1 MKNTGIVAALLLFVV
16 LLFVV
21 IGLRGGDDKVGVK
34 ELKVEKVD
42 KDKVTKIEVTLPAK
56 KKTGDADGD
65 GKPADEPDE
74 TSRKRQVVL
83 EKDGESWKVFDPA
96 HPDRR
101 FAADEAQ
108 VKVALDA
115 TGDLAM
121 GDLISTKADK
131 LATYEIDDESGHVV
145 KVHTPA
151 GAVLD
156 LVFGRPAKGGGSTV
170 RLAGSN
176 EVFIAKGRL
185 GNVMKKELSA
195 WRKKTLFDL
204 KAEDIAHVKTTLADG
219 RSFTVEQQK
228 ATADESAPADA
239 PDAGPAAAPKA
250 SWALVE
256 PAQLPAGF
264 RLDEAQLSRP
274 AATLASLRA
283 QDFADG
289 VTDDDAG
296 LGAEHTVVEATTRD
310 GKSLKVHVGKE
321 DDKKRVYAKVDGDP
335 QVYLLANY
343 NAKQLAKSVDDL
355 RDLTLLTA
363 KVEDVEKVTFTGST
377 RVVVERDGDTWKL
390 VEPKTAPAGFE
401 VDQILPQVNAVLRTR
416 AARTA
421 VDAPRDAVA
430 KAGPV
435 IELSLR
441 GGKKQALRFGAPLP
455 VDATTAAATE
465 SKEPREYFV
474 KGGADDLVYVMPAF
488 ARNRYDKP
496 AELFKKPALP
506 TGPVGGP
513 GQIPGMDKLPP
524 DVRRKLEE
532 SLKKGDFPRP

>member
-34 ELKVEKVD
+34 ELKIEKID

-56 KKTGDADGD
+56 KKAGDDAGD
-65 GKPADEPDE
+65 GKPAAESDE
-74 TSRKRQVVL
+74 TSQKRQVVL

-96 HPDRR
+96 HPDRK

-115 TGDLAM
+115 TGDLGM

-151 GAVLD
+151 GTALD

-195 WRKKTLFDL
+195 WRKKTLFDI
-204 KAEDIAHVKTTLADG
+204 KAEDVARVKTTLADG
-219 RSFTVEQQK
+219 RFFTVEQEK
-228 ATADESAPADA
+228 PEGAPADA
-239 PDAGPAAAPKA
+239 ADAGPVAAPKA
-250 SWALVE
+250 SWALAE
-256 PAQLPAGF
+256 PAELPAGF
-264 RLDEAQLSRP
+264 RLDDTQLGRP

-289 VTDDDAG
+289 VSDADAG
-296 LGAEHTVVEATTRD
+296 FDAAHTIVEATTRD
-310 GKSLKVHVGKE
+310 GKTLKVHVGKE
-321 DDKKRVYAKVDGDP
+321 DDKKRVFAKVDGAP

-343 NAKQLAKSVDDL
+343 NAKQLAKSLDDL

-363 KVEDVEKVTFTGST
+363 KVEDVEKVAFTGST
-377 RVVVERDGDTWKL
+377 RVVVERDGDAWKL

-416 AARTA
+416 AARVA

-435 IELSLR
+435 IELSLK

-465 SKEPREYFV
+465 TKEPREYFV

-524 DVRRKLEE
+524 DVRKKLEE